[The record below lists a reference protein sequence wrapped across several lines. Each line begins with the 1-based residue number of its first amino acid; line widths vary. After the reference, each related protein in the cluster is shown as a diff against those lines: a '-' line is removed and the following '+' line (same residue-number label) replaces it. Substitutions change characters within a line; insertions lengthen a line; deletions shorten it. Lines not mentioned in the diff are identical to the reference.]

1 MIKSTVTIG
10 TIFDNPK
17 VPAWVRNYLD
27 KNNIDFVYIIK
38 VTKRKQAIARLLKEM
53 GKEKILEE
61 LEFNAKGQAVFKW
74 PSDQAKTLF
83 LLKWA

>member
-10 TIFDNPK
+10 NIINNPK

-27 KNNIDFVYIIK
+27 KNNIDFVYFINA
-38 VTKRKQAIARLLKEM
+38 TKRKHVIARLLKEM
-53 GKEKILEE
+53 GKGEILEE
-61 LEFNAKGQAVFKW
+61 LEFNSKGQAVFKW